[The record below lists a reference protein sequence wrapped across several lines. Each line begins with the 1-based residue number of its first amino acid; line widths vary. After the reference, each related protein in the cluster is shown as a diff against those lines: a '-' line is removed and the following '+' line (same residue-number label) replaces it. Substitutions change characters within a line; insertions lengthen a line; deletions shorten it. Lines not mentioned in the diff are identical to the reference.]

1 MFTINVRIIDIA
13 VSIAVFII
21 DMDIVIDMDTTQT
34 QNNCGILHP
43 KIASGKLSQSLKQ
56 YATSLHEGEE
66 NEAHFSVGVPS
77 TTPRSPL
84 QSITGGN

>member
-13 VSIAVFII
+13 VSIAVFI
-21 DMDIVIDMDTTQT
+21 IDMDTTQT